1 MTLVRIIRICMKH
14 IRSVVQDYLF
24 ADIDFSNF
32 PSFIFKVN
40 HVFMEEKD
48 NPVGRVVINGEKLD
62 GIDIDGSLNRVFI
75 DYKCWNLTV
84 VVDGGDLTRN
94 INKKKSDV
102 LQACRCPLCHICNR

>member
-1 MTLVRIIRICMKH
+1 MKH
-14 IRSVVQDYLF
+14 IQNVVQHYLL

-48 NPVGRVVINGEKLD
+48 NPVGKVVINGETIKPD

-102 LQACRCPLCHICNR
+102 LQAYRCLLRHICNR